1 MPKKQVETANVDI
14 TRKGIWVY
22 GKDGYYNVCNFGLK
36 ILYRIQN
43 GYGEISW
50 LLAVQLPG
58 GEDVTMSL
66 SNKNFATPGS
76 FHECLLREGFVF
88 RGEKAALNAIK
99 EALIPASEQA
109 EAIASLGYHQKSGLF
124 FWFNG
129 ATTPQ
134 GAFLSPDNFGMIR
147 HENCAYYLP
156 FTQDAEGKN
165 YKTLARMTYQT
176 GPTTL
181 PKWAA
186 MVAAAHG
193 QKALI
198 PVCFRLAAYF
208 RDVAFQQAHF
218 FPLLYLRG
226 VPGAGKS
233 TCARSMTAID
243 GRTQEDLNLK
253 SPNTTKSIPR
263 RLEQISDSIVW
274 FDEYAN
280 DLNEGVIGT
289 LQAVYD
295 GGGYQRAVNGYSNLT
310 NSIDI
315 HSAVILTSNYT
326 PNTEFMRQRCVFI
339 SYTDTKRSEAQTL
352 AYNRLIDAEIGNLSS
367 VAAEILSHRKL
378 IAHEWKP
385 THTALFKYLTKKLPH
400 VESRICNNIAVIMT
414 PARILEKRNVLN
426 LQEIFGLKDSLQETA
441 MACCL
446 RQQEILTGKSD
457 LAQFFE
463 VLAYSAERRLI
474 REGEDYIY
482 SKDGQ
487 TLAMRMPR
495 VYPVYMQQFR
505 ALYNRVGNSREDI
518 QNEIAR
524 HECFIKNCCERFR
537 VVDGKGWAGYPA
549 IKLDVAKMGESFP
562 LFLDRNP
569 EFVSETR

>member
-1 MPKKQVETANVDI
+1 MPKKQPDTASVDI
-14 TRKGIWVY
+14 SRKGIWIY
-22 GKDGYYNVCNFGLK
+22 GKDGFYNVCNFGLK

-43 GYGEISW
+43 GYGDISW
-50 LLAVQLPG
+50 LLAVQLPE
-58 GEDVTMSL
+58 GEDVTISL
-66 SNKNFATPGS
+66 SNKDFATPGS

-99 EALIPASEQA
+99 EALIPESEQA
-109 EAIASLGYHQKSGLF
+109 EAVASLGYHQKSGLF

-147 HENCAYYLP
+147 HEGKAYFLP

-165 YKTLARMTYQT
+165 YKTLARITYQA

-193 QKALI
+193 KKALI

-243 GRTQEDLNLK
+243 GRAQEDLNLK

-263 RLEQISDSIVW
+263 RLEQISNSIVW

-280 DLNEGVIGT
+280 ELNEGVIGT

-339 SYTDTKRSEAQTL
+339 SYTDTKRSEAQTI

-367 VAAEILSHRKL
+367 VAAEILNYRKL

-385 THTALFKYLTKKLPH
+385 THKALFKYLTKRLPH

-426 LQEIFGLKDSLQETA
+426 LQAIFGLKDSLHETA
-441 MACCL
+441 LSCCL

-482 SKDGQ
+482 SKDGL

-524 HECFIKNCCERFR
+524 HECYIKNCCERFR
-537 VVDGKGWAGYPA
+537 VVGGEGWAGYPA

-562 LFLDRNP
+562 LFLDRSP
-569 EFVSETR
+569 EFVGEAR